1 MFYANKYTNMSSS
14 LTHILLIVHCRPPNH
29 SSVEQP
35 IGTGF
40 SHGDFPQDEHDVST
54 DMYAFMQNFYKV
66 FPHLAEY
73 DFFVTGESY
82 AGTCVVSF
90 VRGGCLFISALL
102 LEWWGGFSH

>member
-1 MFYANKYTNMSSS
+1 MFLLWFFRGDCDSS
-14 LTHILLIVHCRPPNH
+14 LYSHNHTSTLLLTP
-29 SSVEQP
+29 SVEQP

-40 SHGDFPQDEHDVST
+40 SYGDNPQDEHDVST

-82 AGTCVVSF
+82 AGTCVMSF
-90 VRGGCLFISALL
+90 VR
-102 LEWWGGFSH
+102 